1 MLSQLYYGVSESYR
15 VLDEMGCGASQR
27 STASAK
33 SSSMGNRKPFVEY
46 EQSFTTA
53 KLLLIGGDFSGKSTI
68 MKQMKII
75 HTNGFSFEEC
85 CFYRLLVYENV
96 IEDIQA
102 ITSAM
107 HSLCIDYENPDREED
122 VSQLPLL
129 VADKT
134 SDTLPVELLAI
145 MKRLWADQGVQ
156 KCFSRAREYQ
166 LNDSAGY
173 YLSELDR
180 IGAPGYFPTDQDILR
195 ARMKKTKIIETRFN
209 IRDLHFR
216 MFDVGGQRSAR
227 KKWIHFFEDA
237 TAIIFCVA
245 LSEYDLVL
253 SEDKETNR
261 MRKSLQMFASI
272 CNSQWFFNTSI
283 FLFLNKKDLFAE
295 KIKISP
301 LNACFPE
308 YDGANT
314 FEECGNY
321 VREQF
326 VSLCDATTRRK
337 LFTYFTCALD
347 TANIQF
353 AFDDVA
359 DVIIKSR
366 IGNC

>member
-1 MLSQLYYGVSESYR
+1 
-15 VLDEMGCGASQR
+15 MGCGASQR

-33 SSSMGNRKPFVEY
+33 SSRLDSSEPLAEY

-53 KLLLIGGDFSGKSTI
+53 NLLLIGGDFSGKSTI

-75 HTNGFSFEEC
+75 HKNGFSFEEC
-85 CFYRLLVYENV
+85 CFYRLVVYENV
-96 IEDIQA
+96 IEDIHT
-102 ITSAM
+102 ITNAM

-129 VADKT
+129 VADKKI
-134 SDTLPVELLAI
+134 DTLPPELLII

-180 IGAPGYFPTDQDILR
+180 IGAACYFPTDQDILR
-195 ARMKKTKIIETRFN
+195 ARMKKRKIIETRFN
-209 IRDLHFR
+209 IRDIHVR

-237 TAIIFCVA
+237 TAIVFCVA

-261 MRKSLQMFASI
+261 MKKSLQLFASI
-272 CNSQWFFNTSI
+272 CNSHWFFNTSI

-295 KIKISP
+295 KIKTSP
-301 LNACFPE
+301 LSACFPE

-314 FEECGNY
+314 VEECGNF

-326 VSLCDATTRRK
+326 VSLCGADTRRR

-353 AFDDVA
+353 VFDDVA
-359 DVIIKSR
+359 DVIMKSR
-366 IGNC
+366 MGNC